1 MKKRV
6 LQANL
11 DGTGGAFSLMYQL
24 QKQLSS
30 EYIFDYYWMGKF
42 VSSSRSKE
50 LEELGSKIYEDDLR
64 KNKIIGHLLLPWHF
78 YHFLKDKD
86 YDIVHVN
93 ADLAYKELL
102 YLIPAKMAGVKKIII
117 HSHSSGVNGDH
128 KKIKTFLHNICKPF
142 LKEKNVVYL
151 TCSKVAAKWMFGK
164 NNSAVMLN
172 NGVDLKKFQYDCAT
186 RQHIRKKL
194 NVRGIVL
201 GAVGNLSYQKNPY
214 FLIDLM
220 RNLDSPENYTL
231 LFVGDGDSRRD
242 VEAYAQK
249 RGVYDKCIFYGN
261 SSDVVELLDAMDI
274 YLMPS
279 RFEGLPVS
287 AVEAQ
292 ANGLSCILSN
302 RITDEVKLLPSCK
315 MLDIESGVVE
325 WAKEIK
331 NTSVNEDRK
340 ASIKVLK
347 EKGFDIIDTAKKL
360 KAIYD
365 MG

>member
-24 QKQLSS
+24 QKQLSN

-42 VSSSRSKE
+42 VYSSRSKE
-50 LEELGSKIYEDDLR
+50 LEKLGSKIYEDSLR
-64 KNKIIGHLLLPWHF
+64 KNKIVGHLLLPWHF
-78 YHFLKDKD
+78 YHFLKNKD
-86 YDIVHVN
+86 YDIVHIN

-117 HSHSSGVNGDH
+117 HSHSSGINGDH
-128 KKIKTFLHNICKPF
+128 KKLKVILHNICKPF
-142 LKEKNVVYL
+142 LKGKGVIHL

-164 NNSAVMLN
+164 NNNAVMLN
-172 NGVDLKKFQYDCAT
+172 NGVNLKQFQYDYEI
-186 RQHIRKKL
+186 RQRIRKKMNL
-194 NVRGIVL
+194 KGIVL
-201 GAVGNLSYQKNPY
+201 GAVGNLSYQKNPF

-220 RNLDSPENYTL
+220 RNFDSPEKYTL
-231 LFVGDGDSRRD
+231 LFVGDGDSRND
-242 VEAYAQK
+242 VEDYAKK

-261 SSDVVELLDAMDI
+261 AANVVELLDAMDV

-302 RITDEVKLLPSCK
+302 KITDEVKLLPSCK
-315 MLDIESGVVE
+315 MLDIESGVAE
-325 WAKEIK
+325 WEREIK
-331 NTSVNEDRK
+331 
-340 ASIKVLK
+340 SITINKNRSSAIKILK

-360 KAIYD
+360 KTIYD